1 MGVCL
6 RLLVLLCLAICC
18 SGKVP
23 EVFEDYFDQD
33 VQMVDVAQRT
43 ALGACLTTPGDL
55 IPDLNAANR
64 ECFGGN
70 SHLDWNDFADINT
83 GADADN
89 NGMTNKMEEAEICFY
104 TKLGWLDGRSVQNSK
119 ILKHFKS
126 IPDADKK
133 KQFED
138 DVDAC
143 LRWDGSFSS
152 RRKRSIEEEL
162 GQENLGSLSL
172 VTLSRTKRQAVGKK
186 TMKKTMK
193 KAAGKKTA
201 GGASGAASG
210 GKGALKGSKGAGL
223 RSGKG
228 MPARKGG
235 KKMGKSK
242 GGKAKG
248 GKGRGPQGQGAR
260 GGKQGGRQTAKNP
273 KYNALWCVDL
283 AVQKY
288 LRTCVENILG

>member
-1 MGVCL
+1 MGVDPGHLDTMVCL

-23 EVFEDYFDQD
+23 DVFEDYFNQD

-70 SHLDWNDFADINT
+70 SHLDWNDF
-83 GADADN
+83 ADN

-138 DVDAC
+138 DVGAC
-143 LRWDGSFSS
+143 VRWDGSFSS

-172 VTLSRTKRQAVGKK
+172 ITLSRTKRQA
-186 TMKKTMK
+186 MK
-193 KAAGKKTA
+193 KAVKKTAAKKTA
-201 GGASGAASG
+201 GKGDA
-210 GKGALKGSKGAGL
+210 KGARKLPVKSGQ
-223 RSGKG
+223 RS
-228 MPARKGG
+228 AKGG
-235 KKMGKSK
+235 PAAGRM

-248 GKGRGPQGQGAR
+248 KAVKAKAKGKKTAKSGRGAK
-260 GGKQGGRQTAKNP
+260 GGKLAGGRQTAKNP
-273 KYNALWCVDL
+273 KY
-283 AVQKY
+283 
-288 LRTCVENILG
+288 

>member
-1 MGVCL
+1 MGVDPGHLDTMVCL

-23 EVFEDYFDQD
+23 DVFEDYFNQD

-126 IPDADKK
+126 IPDSDKK
-133 KQFED
+133 KLFED

-143 LRWDGSFSS
+143 VRWDGSFSS

-201 GGASGAASG
+201 SGASGA
-210 GKGALKGSKGAGL
+210 KRALKGPKGTGM

-235 KKMGKSK
+235 KKMGKST

-248 GKGRGPQGQGAR
+248 GKGGKGQGPKGAR
-260 GGKQGGRQTAKNP
+260 GGKHAGGRQTAKNP

-283 AVQKY
+283 
-288 LRTCVENILG
+288 

>member
-1 MGVCL
+1 MGVDPGHLDTMVCL

-23 EVFEDYFDQD
+23 DVFEDYFNQD

-43 ALGACLTTPGDL
+43 ALGACLSTPGDL

-104 TKLGWLDGRSVQNSK
+104 TKLGWLDGRSVQKSK
-119 ILKHFKS
+119 ILDHFKS
-126 IPDADKK
+126 IPDSDNKD
-133 KQFED
+133 QFKED
-138 DVDAC
+138 VNAC
-143 LRWDGSFSS
+143 VGWDGSFSS

-193 KAAGKKTA
+193 KASKT
-201 GGASGAASG
+201 ASGA
-210 GKGALKGSKGAGL
+210 KRALKGPKGAGL

-228 MPARKGG
+228 IPARKGG
-235 KKMGKSK
+235 KKMGKAT

-248 GKGRGPQGQGAR
+248 PKGAR
-260 GGKQGGRQTAKNP
+260 GGKQAGGRQTAKNP
-273 KYNALWCVDL
+273 KYNA
-283 AVQKY
+283 
-288 LRTCVENILG
+288 

>member
-1 MGVCL
+1 LDTMVCL

-23 EVFEDYFDQD
+23 DVFEDYFNQD

-43 ALGACLTTPGDL
+43 ALGACLSTPGDL

-104 TKLGWLDGRSVQNSK
+104 TKLGWLDGRSVQKSK
-119 ILKHFKS
+119 ILKHFES
-126 IPDADKK
+126 IPDSDNKE
-133 KQFED
+133 QFKED
-138 DVDAC
+138 VNAC
-143 LRWDGSFSS
+143 VGWDGSFSS

-172 VTLSRTKRQAVGKK
+172 VTLSRTKRQAI
-186 TMKKTMK
+186 K
-193 KAAGKKTA
+193 KAVKKTA
-201 GGASGAASG
+201 AKKTAIKGGA
-210 GKGALKGSKGAGL
+210 KGARKMPVKSGQ
-223 RSGKG
+223 RS
-228 MPARKGG
+228 AKGG
-235 KKMGKSK
+235 PAAGRM

-248 GKGRGPQGQGAR
+248 KAVKAKAKGKKTAKSGRGAK
-260 GGKQGGRQTAKNP
+260 GGKLAGGRQTAKNP

>member
-1 MGVCL
+1 MGVDPGHLDTMVCL

-23 EVFEDYFDQD
+23 DVFEDYFNQD

-104 TKLGWLDGRSVQNSK
+104 TELGWLDGRNVQKSK
-119 ILKHFKS
+119 ILKHFES
-126 IPDADKK
+126 IPDSDNKE
-133 KQFED
+133 QFKED
-138 DVDAC
+138 VNAC
-143 LRWDGSFSS
+143 VGWDGSFSS

-162 GQENLGSLSL
+162 GQEYLGSLSL

-186 TMKKTMK
+186 TMKKTK
-193 KAAGKKTA
+193 KKTA
-201 GGASGAASG
+201 PKKGGA
-210 GKGALKGSKGAGL
+210 KGARKVPVKSGQ
-223 RSGKG
+223 RS
-228 MPARKGG
+228 AKGG
-235 KKMGKSK
+235 PAAGSR
-242 GGKAKG
+242 GGKAKSK
-248 GKGRGPQGQGAR
+248 GKAGPKVVKGKAKGKPVKGQRPLGAR
-260 GGKQGGRQTAKNP
+260 GGKQG
-273 KYNALWCVDL
+273 
-283 AVQKY
+283 
-288 LRTCVENILG
+288 